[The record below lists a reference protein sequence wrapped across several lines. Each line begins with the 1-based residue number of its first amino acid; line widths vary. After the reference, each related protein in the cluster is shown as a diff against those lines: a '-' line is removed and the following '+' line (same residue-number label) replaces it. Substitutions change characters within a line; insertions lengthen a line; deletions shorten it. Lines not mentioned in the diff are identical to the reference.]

1 MTLDEAVPVVVELM
15 KDYGVL
21 EHRHTLRRAS
31 KTEMEIQFDDYFA
44 ILVRMPEQGRDEDS
58 QLIFSC
64 YAASIRKYGLDLM
77 ERVGSISLPRDVLRL
92 TETET
97 GSVYMA
103 WLKLQ
108 KEWALERV
116 RGNMEVG

>member
-1 MTLDEAVPVVVELM
+1 MTLDEAIPTLVELM
-15 KDYGVL
+15 QDYGVL
-21 EHRHTLRRAS
+21 EHRHALRRVSA
-31 KTEMEIQFDDYFA
+31 TEMEIQFDDYFA
-44 ILVRMPEQGRDEDS
+44 LLVRIPEQTQDVDS

-64 YAASIRKYGLDLM
+64 YATTVRKYGLDLM

-92 TETET
+92 TEPET